1 MSPSVSTWQ
10 CVAQFITLTEEEIAN
25 SPARHTEIKP
35 YKVPGTYGLWGR
47 AIAGYIYLPKVFL
60 QDYSTVLPLP
70 KTVLTS
76 IDERKGLHWDSYH
89 LLGVGQAGDCSSDFT
104 TIRTDF
110 LNLILM
116 DTLHCGS
123 KSDRPQWVCLIKSF
137 WILEWPRVT
146 FHLMIFFSMCY
157 INKMHIYEGNSGL
170 LNFGVCVVNSPTA
183 RSVSCFPLS
192 LHSDQANSL
201 HFPWETLSQ
210 FSWPACASMWSFSL
224 KMCIFQIY
232 GVGYVL
238 SAKCHTWH
246 IYSKPKISTP
256 QVNLLVAK
264 WSQSQRILNS
274 FDMSKEVL
282 RMVQAILVKSV
293 INYWYRNLGARS
305 KSKLVVNTANK
316 ITWNPQSELVE
327 LYTKQTKRKATVIN

>member
-1 MSPSVSTWQ
+1 MK
-10 CVAQFITLTEEEIAN
+10 ATL
-25 SPARHTEIKP
+25 
-35 YKVPGTYGLWGR
+35 V
-47 AIAGYIYLPKVFL
+47 
-60 QDYSTVLPLP
+60 
-70 KTVLTS
+70 
-76 IDERKGLHWDSYH
+76 
-89 LLGVGQAGDCSSDFT
+89 
-104 TIRTDF
+104 
-110 LNLILM
+110 
-116 DTLHCGS
+116 
-123 KSDRPQWVCLIKSF
+123 F
-137 WILEWPRVT
+137 WIL
-146 FHLMIFFSMCY
+146 
-157 INKMHIYEGNSGL
+157 
-170 LNFGVCVVNSPTA
+170 VCVVNSPTA

-210 FSWPACASMWSFSL
+210 FSWPACASIWSFSL

-264 WSQSQRILNS
+264 WSQSRRILNS

-282 RMVQAILVKSV
+282 RMVKAILVKSV